1 MGKQRQRLF
10 QKLKQNVTSK
20 MTKCCIHHNVSDN
33 VALIYIKVNHN
44 KRPKGTS
51 SWLSTKVPALIFNH
65 NASYYCLCQHSQCSK
80 LLEYLNHFSSA
91 DCWKITI
98 AKREN
103 PPPLHKLGRTADEES
118 KVWNRLGNRANLGR
132 NLDAD
137 WAVKQTCSTQHIL
150 IISRPHVLFRVIYTK
165 SLGSVKFFF

>member
-80 LLEYLNHFSSA
+80 LLEYLNHSSRA

-103 PPPLHKLGRTADEES
+103 LHRCTNWAELLMKSQRCGTGLGTEPT
-118 KVWNRLGNRANLGR
+118 LGE
-132 NLDAD
+132 
-137 WAVKQTCSTQHIL
+137 T
-150 IISRPHVLFRVIYTK
+150 
-165 SLGSVKFFF
+165 